1 MSADVHLRLSPR
13 WGRPVT
19 TYKITAVRGRLVV
32 MLERGSVLG
41 AVRTIRRLRDLGWSV
56 GVSS

>member
-1 MSADVHLRLSPR
+1 M
-13 WGRPVT
+13 T

-32 MLERGSVLG
+32 MLERGSVVS

-56 GVSS
+56 GVSSNSEVGT